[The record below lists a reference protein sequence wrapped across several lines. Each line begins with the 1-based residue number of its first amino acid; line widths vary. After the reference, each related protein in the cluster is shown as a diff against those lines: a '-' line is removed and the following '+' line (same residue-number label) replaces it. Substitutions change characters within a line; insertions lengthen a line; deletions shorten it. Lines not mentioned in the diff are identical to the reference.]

1 MVAFKKK
8 KKKDYMGKKSPSQKV
23 NNNKKNV
30 FTTHITEFIPLIY
43 KKLLTIQT
51 KDIKTIEKQ
60 EKDIIRRFTGGKN
73 TNSP

>member
-1 MVAFKKK
+1 MVALKK

-23 NNNKKNV
+23 NNKKNV
-30 FTTHITEFIPLIY
+30 FRTHITEFIYLIY